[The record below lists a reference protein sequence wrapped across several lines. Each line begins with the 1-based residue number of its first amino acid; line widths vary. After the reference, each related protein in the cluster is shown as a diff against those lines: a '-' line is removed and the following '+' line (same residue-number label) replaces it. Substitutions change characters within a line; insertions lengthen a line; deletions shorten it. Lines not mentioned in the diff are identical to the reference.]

1 MNQSTSTLTT
11 NETNPTQHAMVI
23 VWGHFARTIGLLGRL
38 AQVPIVQKTV
48 LRAPHEK
55 LVEFFLGLLTGMEYL
70 TDLSEGAAPLVKD
83 AEVAAAWQ
91 LHRMA
96 DASGVSRTLWACD
109 EQTVQELERQL
120 AAVGQPFLDRAV
132 SDLRQRHETLVLD
145 ADLTGRGVSST
156 SQTFP
161 GAAFGYM
168 DGEVR
173 LGYQLAEICLQT
185 DLFGRQ
191 WLSAQHHPGDTISA
205 PCLLDLL
212 QAAERRLG
220 CHPHR
225 RTELVQA
232 RIAACEE
239 AQATLAQ
246 APEANGRM
254 TSLTT
259 RVAHLTEQIQQAEAR
274 LQTLGSQPESPRQA
288 GPYSQL
294 NRLTKQQAGW
304 QGQLRR
310 AQAQLAQATA
320 VAERQQQRLD
330 KKVQTHQAER
340 QRLQAR
346 YARLCAEND
355 RQPNAPHCKI
365 RLDAGFSTGANLTE
379 LIELGY
385 DIDTKSANPAVV
397 QALCNRVAAEVP
409 WTTVGR
415 NAEML
420 SWPDYQIHDCPYP
433 LLVGLE
439 RFHTPQSTLHAVL
452 IRYQDGSPASDL
464 NLTQWFHD
472 YNGRQTIEAGNKE
485 EKTTFKV
492 QHLMNRS
499 AAGIRIQAA
508 LTVFAANFVRWAD
521 EWIRPR
527 IEQSTRRFDG
537 VLSSPKRLVRIA
549 ANSPAT
555 VEHTAGRTRV
565 RFSHLSSFDGVV
577 IVLSD
582 TVGWQLPLF
591 ANDHFSSA

>member
-1 MNQSTSTLTT
+1 M
-11 NETNPTQHAMVI
+11 
-23 VWGHFARTIGLLGRL
+23 
-38 AQVPIVQKTV
+38 
-48 LRAPHEK
+48 
-55 LVEFFLGLLTGMEYL
+55 TG
-70 TDLSEGAAPLVKD
+70 
-83 AEVAAAWQ
+83 
-91 LHRMA
+91 
-96 DASGVSRTLWACD
+96 
-109 EQTVQELERQL
+109 
-120 AAVGQPFLDRAV
+120 
-132 SDLRQRHETLVLD
+132 
-145 ADLTGRGVSST
+145 
-156 SQTFP
+156 
-161 GAAFGYM
+161 
-168 DGEVR
+168 
-173 LGYQLAEICLQT
+173 
-185 DLFGRQ
+185 
-191 WLSAQHHPGDTISA
+191 
-205 PCLLDLL
+205 
-212 QAAERRLG
+212 
-220 CHPHR
+220 
-225 RTELVQA
+225 
-232 RIAACEE
+232 
-239 AQATLAQ
+239 
-246 APEANGRM
+246 
-254 TSLTT
+254 LTT

-274 LQTLGSQPESPRQA
+274 IQTLRSQSESPRQA
-288 GPYSQL
+288 GPYSQF

-330 KKVQTHQAER
+330 KQAQTHQTER

-346 YARLCAEND
+346 YERLCAEND

-397 QALCNRVAAEVP
+397 QALRDRVAAEMP
-409 WTTVGR
+409 WTTVGK

-439 RFHTPQSTLHAVL
+439 RFHTPKSTLHAVL
-452 IRYQDGSPASDL
+452 IRYQDGSPASKLDL
-464 NLTQWFHD
+464 AQWFHD

-555 VEHTAGRTRV
+555 VEHTVGRTRV

-582 TVGWQLPLF
+582 TVGWQLSLF